1 VSSTSLPFALTRAG
15 SVDICGRQL
24 DGILNPVTATID
36 GPTSSPIG
44 LAELEDLWTE
54 LHLTHLAVATYEP
67 LVQDVAVSW
76 IRRKEWY
83 EKLLADGGVYLV
95 ARRGD
100 GRAIGYI
107 FAQVTDSEDDT
118 FDTHGGTVE
127 IVSLIVT
134 SGERG
139 RGVGRQ
145 LMAAVERHAWSL
157 DLDTLKVAVMAGN
170 DAASLF
176 YVESEFRPAEQV
188 LYRTLR

>member
-1 VSSTSLPFALTRAG
+1 
-15 SVDICGRQL
+15 
-24 DGILNPVTATID
+24 VTAIVD
-36 GPTSSPIG
+36 GPRSSPNG
-44 LAELEDLWTE
+44 LAELEDLWSE
-54 LHLTHLAVATYEP
+54 LHVTHLAVASYEP

-76 IRRKEWY
+76 SRRRNWY
-83 EKLLADGGVYLV
+83 EKLLGDGGVYFV

-100 GRAIGYI
+100 GRAIGYV
-107 FAQVTDSEDDT
+107 FAQVTQSEDDT

-127 IVSLIVT
+127 IISLIVT

-145 LMAAVERHAWSL
+145 LMAAVERHARSL

-170 DAASLF
+170 DAASRF
-176 YVESEFRPAEQV
+176 YAESEFRPAEQV